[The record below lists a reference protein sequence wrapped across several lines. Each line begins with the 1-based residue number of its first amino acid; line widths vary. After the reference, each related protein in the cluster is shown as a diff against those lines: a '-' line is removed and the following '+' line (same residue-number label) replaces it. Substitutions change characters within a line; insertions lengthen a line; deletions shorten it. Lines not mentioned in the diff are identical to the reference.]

1 MASQSALRHV
11 FLENRESSGF
21 KDTLL
26 ELVKKS
32 IAEPQNELEA
42 IIHGDSGENN
52 QRIGLEQ
59 FQRIVGFL
67 RANGKPFDKLGEQVY
82 LNIFDEKNSNIRTTI
97 KGDDSVSRYC
107 MDDVIPESATYLMK
121 YRIKQPLA
129 ASRKTKPNQRDSDG
143 PDGEEVEQ
151 TGTGRPRPR
160 KSTDEPKYYGIQDLN
175 VGYKMNLKTESPI
188 DSKDPIIRDMRSKWK
203 TVRKYYRMIQ
213 RESFQLGEFFR
224 VDCSRVRSGKGKTL
238 EESGVLDSFTE
249 YEVEIELITSMIP
262 PGVSAE
268 TVLRK
273 MMNIL
278 LHLIRVLRGQWFI
291 MREDEKTEILRDYA
305 TITSQDPEVISSF
318 GPRKLRFIGPMP
330 ITLNRSSVRDVRSG
344 SYTATLK
351 ADGERALLMIGTA
364 GHTHLIYRT
373 MRIESTG
380 MIVKDKSIYKT
391 ILDGEVITK
400 VHIGGVLTE
409 VHPPMFLVF
418 DAYMIGGEAIHV
430 LPLLKSESVVEGD
443 AAAASSESV
452 SEGAAAG
459 AAAVRKS
466 DGRTRLGLASEVID
480 KLGGMGA
487 YDTVWGDSKY
497 VMNRIMLKK
506 FIFVPNSDED
516 AKKEIVSLMES
527 KIPYSTDGI
536 IFTPNR
542 NAVNNYTGSELVNIK
557 GTWNDVMKWKP
568 PEDNTIDFLLKLL
581 PETKDTIGGGKFRE
595 GILYVIGNDIT
606 NADLYY
612 LQTLAPNKIAR
623 ELTSRENKVIPFR
636 GGVSRIQLEVGEGGV
651 IRSKTDEAVQD
662 NMIVECAWDPTFHS
676 FMDDGTGGWVIRNIR
691 WDKTSVYRNGTVEG
705 TMNAERTAKSVWDT
719 VVSDPVKLD
728 DLWTSSAIFID
739 EPDGG
744 DEEVGEGY
752 FNRKGLRESSA
763 LGHMRDFHN
772 LVVKNFLIRSGARG
786 NLRGTKIV
794 DIACGKGG
802 DIPRFQQSGASFVL
816 GLDVV
821 PDNILNLDDG
831 AIRRYINIPLRNRK
845 VDMMFALVDCGKD
858 IFAEKSAIDDES
870 RKIISDVFADGTKLG
885 TRADKVTCMFA
896 LHYFFKDLTTVD
908 TFFHNIARILRSPS
922 KGEIIPPCF
931 VVSYFDAGKVHR
943 LLKDKTTPDNRTY
956 RSMVGTDVAWSI
968 QALYDVDA
976 VEDSIASGK
985 ADGPEGL
992 GLEIKV
998 YIRSINKWH
1007 NEYLVG
1013 RKTLKEVGLR
1023 HGLYVFEK
1031 APKESPT
1038 DLQLAIETAGKKAGY
1053 IPGATFDTLFNIIK
1067 ASDNVGKAREMTDYE
1082 KELSFLYRW
1091 DVMLKIDKS
1100 FSG

>member
-1 MASQSALRHV
+1 MTSQSALRHV
-11 FLENRESSGF
+11 FLEGRESPGF

-32 IAEPQNELEA
+32 MTEPQNELEA

-82 LNIFDEKNSNIRTTI
+82 LNIFDEKNTKIRTTI
-97 KGDDSVSRYC
+97 PGDDAVSRYC
-107 MDDVIPESATYLMK
+107 MDDIIPDSATYLMK
-121 YRIKQPLA
+121 HRIKQAPPKRNTKM
-129 ASRKTKPNQRDSDG
+129 ASETETESG
-143 PDGEEVEQ
+143 VEQ
-151 TGTGRPRPR
+151 TGTGRPRP
-160 KSTDEPKYYGIQDLN
+160 KKMEDEPKYYGIQDLN

-188 DSKDPIIRDMRSKWK
+188 DSRDPIIRDMRSKWK
-203 TVRKYYRMIQ
+203 NTRKYYRMIQ
-213 RESFQLGEFFR
+213 RESFQMGEFFR
-224 VDCSRVRSGKGKTL
+224 VDCSRVRTGKGKTL

-249 YEVEIELITSMIP
+249 YEVEIELITGMIP
-262 PGVSAE
+262 PGMSAE

-273 MMNIL
+273 MMNLL
-278 LHLIRVLRGQWFI
+278 LHLTRVLRGQWFI

-305 TITSQDPEVISSF
+305 TITSQDPEIISTF
-318 GPRKLRFIGPMP
+318 GSRKLRFIGPMP
-330 ITLNRSSVRDVRSG
+330 ITLNRSAVRDVRSG

-351 ADGERALLMIGTA
+351 ADGERALMMIGSN
-364 GHTHLIYRT
+364 GDTHLIYRT

-380 MIVKDKSIYKT
+380 MIVKDKSIHRT

-400 VHIGGVLTE
+400 LNIAGVPTE

-418 DAYMIGGEAIHV
+418 DAYMVGGEAVHV
-430 LPLLKSESVVEGD
+430 LPLLKSEVVTEGD

-452 SEGAAAG
+452 TEGAAAG
-459 AAAVRKS
+459 AGSRKS
-466 DGRTRLGLASEVID
+466 DSRTRLGLASDVID
-480 KLGGMGA
+480 KIGGMGA
-487 YDTVWGDSKY
+487 YESVWGDTKY
-497 VMNRIMLKK
+497 VLNRIMLKK
-506 FIFVPNSDED
+506 FVFVPTTDEEC
-516 AKKEIVSLMES
+516 KKELVALMES
-527 KIPYSTDGI
+527 KIPYHTDGI

-542 NAVNNYTGSELVNIK
+542 NAVNNYTGTEIVNIK

-606 NADLYY
+606 NTDLYY
-612 LQTLAPNKIAR
+612 LQTLPPNKISR

-636 GGVSRIQLEVGEGGV
+636 GGVSRIQLELGEGGV

-662 NMIVECAWDPTFHS
+662 NMIVECAWDPTLRS

-691 WDKTSVYRNGTVEG
+691 WDKTSVYRNGVVEG

-719 VVSDPVKLD
+719 VVTDPVKLE
-728 DLWTSSAIFID
+728 DLWTSSAIFVD

-744 DEEVGEGY
+744 DEETGEGY
-752 FNRKGLRESSA
+752 FNRKGLREASA

-772 LVVKNFLIRSGARG
+772 LVVKNFLIRSGSRG
-786 NLRGTKIV
+786 NLRGAKMV

-870 RKIISDVFADGTKLG
+870 KKIIADVFADGTKLG

-896 LHYFFKDLTTVD
+896 MHYFFKDLTTVD
-908 TFFHNIARILRSPS
+908 TFFHNVARILRSPS
-922 KGEIIPPCF
+922 KGEVIPPCF
-931 VVSYFDAGKVHR
+931 VASYFDAGKVHR
-943 LLKDKTTPDNRTY
+943 LLKDKTTSDNRTY
-956 RSMVGTDVAWSI
+956 RAMVGTDVAWSI

-976 VEDSIASGK
+976 VEDAIASGSV
-985 ADGPEGL
+985 DGPEGL

-1038 DLQLAIETAGKKAGY
+1038 DLQVAIESAGKKAGY
-1053 IPGATFDTLFNIIK
+1053 IPGSTFDTLFKIIK
-1067 ASDNVGKAREMTDYE
+1067 ASDSVGKAREMTDYE

-1100 FSG
+1100 FTG

>member
-1 MASQSALRHV
+1 
-11 FLENRESSGF
+11 
-21 KDTLL
+21 
-26 ELVKKS
+26 
-32 IAEPQNELEA
+32 
-42 IIHGDSGENN
+42 
-52 QRIGLEQ
+52 
-59 FQRIVGFL
+59 
-67 RANGKPFDKLGEQVY
+67 
-82 LNIFDEKNSNIRTTI
+82 
-97 KGDDSVSRYC
+97 
-107 MDDVIPESATYLMK
+107 
-121 YRIKQPLA
+121 
-129 ASRKTKPNQRDSDG
+129 
-143 PDGEEVEQ
+143 
-151 TGTGRPRPR
+151 
-160 KSTDEPKYYGIQDLN
+160 
-175 VGYKMNLKTESPI
+175 
-188 DSKDPIIRDMRSKWK
+188 
-203 TVRKYYRMIQ
+203 
-213 RESFQLGEFFR
+213 
-224 VDCSRVRSGKGKTL
+224 
-238 EESGVLDSFTE
+238 
-249 YEVEIELITSMIP
+249 
-262 PGVSAE
+262 
-268 TVLRK
+268 
-273 MMNIL
+273 
-278 LHLIRVLRGQWFI
+278 
-291 MREDEKTEILRDYA
+291 
-305 TITSQDPEVISSF
+305 
-318 GPRKLRFIGPMP
+318 
-330 ITLNRSSVRDVRSG
+330 
-344 SYTATLK
+344 
-351 ADGERALLMIGTA
+351 
-364 GHTHLIYRT
+364 
-373 MRIESTG
+373 
-380 MIVKDKSIYKT
+380 
-391 ILDGEVITK
+391 
-400 VHIGGVLTE
+400 
-409 VHPPMFLVF
+409 
-418 DAYMIGGEAIHV
+418 
-430 LPLLKSESVVEGD
+430 
-443 AAAASSESV
+443 
-452 SEGAAAG
+452 
-459 AAAVRKS
+459 
-466 DGRTRLGLASEVID
+466 
-480 KLGGMGA
+480 
-487 YDTVWGDSKY
+487 
-497 VMNRIMLKK
+497 
-506 FIFVPNSDED
+506 
-516 AKKEIVSLMES
+516 
-527 KIPYSTDGI
+527 
-536 IFTPNR
+536 
-542 NAVNNYTGSELVNIK
+542 
-557 GTWNDVMKWKP
+557 
-568 PEDNTIDFLLKLL
+568 
-581 PETKDTIGGGKFRE
+581 
-595 GILYVIGNDIT
+595 
-606 NADLYY
+606 
-612 LQTLAPNKIAR
+612 
-623 ELTSRENKVIPFR
+623 
-636 GGVSRIQLEVGEGGV
+636 
-651 IRSKTDEAVQD
+651 
-662 NMIVECAWDPTFHS
+662 
-676 FMDDGTGGWVIRNIR
+676 MDDGTGGWVIRNIR